1 MVFGTQIVGLY
12 AGGQKILQGVVA
24 LAPVVGNVMIPHI
37 ARKAHDRA
45 TDTWRAAAAA
55 GALMV
60 GIGLIVAVPLIIL
73 PGFITHT
80 LFGSEFSR
88 LAEWLPWFGLILF
101 VRYSGAAFG
110 IVLSAI
116 GLQKKRVLG
125 QILAVVAYM
134 AGMAVVRACDL
145 SVTAALASML
155 TAMSLMGAVYA
166 WHIFKAKRTNYLTI
180 GRLNSQA
187 KTVRQTANPLFG
199 NN

>member
-1 MVFGTQIVGLY
+1 
-12 AGGQKILQGVVA
+12 
-24 LAPVVGNVMIPHI
+24 
-37 ARKAHDRA
+37 
-45 TDTWRAAAAA
+45 
-55 GALMV
+55 MV

-73 PGFITHT
+73 PGAITHA

-125 QILAVVAYM
+125 QVLAVVAYA
-134 AGMAVVRACDL
+134 AGMAVVRVCEL

-155 TAMSLMGAVYA
+155 TSMSIMGAVYA
-166 WHIFKAKRTNYLTI
+166 WHTFKAKRTNYLKI
-180 GRLNSQA
+180 GPLNSPA
-187 KTVRQTANPLFG
+187 KTVRQTAYPLFG
-199 NN
+199 NNRTHIRSKGDS